1 MGLGAIVVIGL
12 EDEAS
17 CSAAPQEASGLLSQ
31 PLACFDVLGRSV
43 SDRVIERFVR
53 ADADVVSVLVQ
64 RESCIVKPSFVG
76 FKNVEVQVVSD
87 LCAAIYQK
95 LKEYSRDGIEH
106 AFVASANAY
115 AETDLL
121 DLFYFHRES
130 RQTATRAIDC
140 EGPLNLWVVD
150 CSKADCSKA
159 RPTDCQNLLAQT
171 ETSGVSYFIREYV
184 KRLMHPRDLRQF
196 ASDVLRGCCSVRPPG
211 QEIKRGIWIDDGAE
225 VHRRARIVAPAYIGC
240 GSNVMQDTLITRN
253 SNIEKDCCVDYGTVV
268 EDSSILQSTHI
279 GICLDV
285 CHAVVN
291 GNMLLSLGRNVVVE
305 ISDPSILRAGN
316 TAWKS
321 VPAKDRKRAKNGIL
335 FSRRKVKQQAVTEL
349 QPAAGSAP
357 EPCGLEPNPIQG

>member
-12 EDEAS
+12 EGEAS
-17 CSAAPQEASGLLSQ
+17 CSTAPQEASAVLSQ

-43 SDRVIERFVR
+43 ADRVIERFVR
-53 ADADVVSVLVQ
+53 ADVNLVSLLVQ
-64 RESCIVKPSFVG
+64 DGSSIVKPPFVG
-76 FKNVEVQVVSD
+76 FKNVDVQIVSD
-87 LCAAIYQK
+87 LYAAICQR
-95 LKEYSRDGIEH
+95 LKEYSRDGVEH

-150 CSKADCSKA
+150 CSKADCSKV
-159 RPTDCQNLLAQT
+159 RPTDCQNLFAQA
-171 ETSGVSYFIREYV
+171 ETSGASYFIRDYV

-196 ASDVLRGCCSVRPPG
+196 ASDMLRGCCSVRPPG

-225 VHRRARIVAPAYIGC
+225 VHRRARIVAPAYIGR
-240 GSNVMQDTLITRN
+240 GSNVMQDTLITRV
-253 SNIEKDCCVDYGTVV
+253 SNIEKECYVDYGSVV
-268 EDSSILQSTHI
+268 ENSSILQNTHI

-285 CHAVVN
+285 CHAVAS

-305 ISDPSILRAGN
+305 ISDPSILRAN
-316 TAWKS
+316 SAVSKS
-321 VPAKDRKRAKNGIL
+321 APAKDRKRAKNGIL

>member
-17 CSAAPQEASGLLSQ
+17 CSTAPQEASALLSQ
-31 PLACFDVLGRSV
+31 PLACFDVLGGSV
-43 SDRVIERFVR
+43 ADRVIERFVR
-53 ADADVVSVLVQ
+53 TDVDVVSLLVPD
-64 RESCIVKPSFVG
+64 ESCIVKPRFVG
-76 FKNVEVQVVSD
+76 FKNVDVQIVSD
-87 LCAAIYQK
+87 LYAAICQK
-95 LKEYSRDGIEH
+95 LKDYSRDGIEH

-130 RQTATRAIDC
+130 RQAATRAVDC

-159 RPTDCQNLLAQT
+159 RPSDCQNLLAQAQ
-171 ETSGVSYFIREYV
+171 TSSASYFIREYV
-184 KRLMHPRDLRQF
+184 KRLMHPSDLRQF

-211 QEIKRGIWIDDGAE
+211 QEIKRGIWIDEGAE
-225 VHRRARIVAPAYIGC
+225 VHRRARIVAPAYIGRA
-240 GSNVMQDTLITRN
+240 SKVMEDTLITRI
-253 SNIEKDCCVDYGTVV
+253 SNVEKDCCVDYGTVV
-268 EDSSILQSTHI
+268 ENSSILQNTHI

-285 CHAVVN
+285 CRAVAS

-305 ISDPSILRAGN
+305 ISDPSILRANGA
-316 TAWKS
+316 AWKS
-321 VPAKDRKRAKNGIL
+321 APAKDRKRAKNGIL

-357 EPCGLEPNPIQG
+357 EPCGLEPNPIEG

>member
-12 EDEAS
+12 ESEAS
-17 CSAAPQEASGLLSQ
+17 CATAPQEAGALLSR

-43 SDRVIERFVR
+43 ADRVIERFVR
-53 ADADVVSVLVQ
+53 ADVDVVSLLVQ
-64 RESCIVKPSFVG
+64 EGSCIVKPPCVG
-76 FKNVEVQVVSD
+76 FKNVDVQVVSN
-87 LCAAIYQK
+87 LYAAICQK

-140 EGPLNLWVVD
+140 EGPLDLSVV
-150 CSKADCSKA
+150 DCSKA
-159 RPTDCQNLLAQT
+159 RPTDCQILFAQG
-171 ETSGVSYFIREYV
+171 ETGGASYFIREYV
-184 KRLMHPRDLRQF
+184 KRLMHPGDLRQF
-196 ASDVLRGCCSVRPPG
+196 ASDMLRGGCSVRPPG

-225 VHRRARIVAPAYIGC
+225 VHRRARIVAPAYIGRA
-240 GSNVMQDTLITRN
+240 SNVMEDTLITRL
-253 SNIEKDCCVDYGTVV
+253 SNIERDCCVDYGTVV
-268 EDSSILQSTHI
+268 ENSSILQSTHI

-285 CHAVVN
+285 CHAVVS

-305 ISDPSILRAGN
+305 ISDPSILRADSVV
-316 TAWKS
+316 WKS
-321 VPAKDRKRAKNGIL
+321 APAKDRKRAKNGIL